1 MFRRSTAEGV
11 RMSTTDLTAARLRRP
26 GPNGARI
33 LLVAGRSWLEATTS
47 PDEHRVPVRMLDRLW
62 LSSRRGIE
70 LDVVCDVGRVV
81 RLLESFAD
89 AWNVAGYDAVVLL
102 PDLARAPLPPRLQR
116 VIERLADVTRVLG
129 VTDTAIRPGPAEV
142 PTSADRGWHEIRVA
156 PTPGECPASL
166 VADVVGA
173 ALLGVLAPGA
183 AARALAPAPSKP
195 DTAIEHLQRIAVI
208 ASTAF
213 AVGSA
218 AIAVLTAGRSR
229 TIAAVG
235 PALGDQAC
243 VRAAAVRPMLVLD
256 AWRETRLARDV
267 RPRGEIRFFAGHPLE
282 LADGSAMGT
291 LSISDTEPRTEDE
304 FDPDVLRDLAVLASA
319 ELQYAGTSA

>member
-1 MFRRSTAEGV
+1 
-11 RMSTTDLTAARLRRP
+11 MSTTDLTAARLRRP

-33 LLVAGRSWLEATTS
+33 LLVAGRSWLEASSS

-62 LSSRRGIE
+62 LSARRGVE
-70 LDVVCDVGRVV
+70 LDVVCGVGRVV

-89 AWNVAGYDAVVLL
+89 AWDIAGYDAVVLL
-102 PDLARAPLPPRLQR
+102 PDLGRAPLPPRLQR
-116 VIERLADVTRVLG
+116 VIDRLATVTRVLG
-129 VTDTAIRPGPAEV
+129 VSDTAIRAGAPEV
-142 PTSADRGWHEIRVA
+142 PSAAATRGWHELRIA
-156 PTPGECPASL
+156 PRPGECPAAM
-166 VADVVGA
+166 VADAVGA
-173 ALLGVLAPGA
+173 ALLGLLGPKAAPLAIE
-183 AARALAPAPSKP
+183 ARKP
-195 DTAIEHLQRIAVI
+195 DSVVDHLQRIAVI
-208 ASTAF
+208 ASSAF

-218 AIAVLTAGRSR
+218 AIAVLTAGHSR

-291 LSISDTEPRTEDE
+291 LSIFDTEPRTEEE
-304 FDPDVLRDLAVLASA
+304 FDSEILRDLAVLASA
-319 ELQYAGTSA
+319 ELQYAALQA